1 MAISLYRKYRPARFE
16 DIIGQEHVARTLVN
30 AINQDRV
37 SHAYLFTGP
46 RGTGKTSTAKILAMA
61 LNCEAGHGKATAT
74 PDGTC
79 ALCEAIRRGSA
90 MDVIEMDAASNRG
103 IDDIRDLRD
112 KVHFSPVEGRMKVYI
127 VDEVHML
134 TTEAFNALL
143 KTLEEPPEHAVFV
156 LATTEPHKVPA
167 TILSR
172 CQRFD
177 FRRPAVMEVV
187 GVLGN
192 IARQEGIEVADA
204 PLTVIARAAGGSFRD
219 AIGILDQLSTYS
231 GGAITLQQTL
241 DMLGL
246 VQQDLLFEVVDL
258 VHERDTQGALLFVE
272 RLSQGATDY
281 VQFIKDLLGHLR
293 DVYVVKHTG
302 EVPSNIAMTEEQQQV
317 LRSQASRVSTVE
329 TVAFIDLL
337 GEAMRSVRQGSDARL
352 ELELVLIKMTA
363 AHTLQA
369 PAGPARWS
377 DGQSAPA
384 PAAAKPQPG
393 GRSAAPGPATLPPP
407 KAGPAA
413 SNTAAPQQATAPT
426 PATPAPPA
434 TTPAAA
440 DSAAPAAR
448 TAAPTSKAAA
458 PAKPA
463 AASRSAAPATP
474 KRREDLPEEPE
485 ELDYPEE
492 SWDDAVPVQAAP
504 GAETPSAPAP
514 GPAATAGASVA
525 DGGMPADIDHL
536 RRGWPS
542 VLEAVKKRA
551 VGLYAVLAEGRPES
565 VEDDTLVVKFPA
577 GYKFQA
583 DMVSRGENPQ
593 VISEA
598 LRGIVDRPL
607 KVVARVAVQERPE
620 PEPQE
625 EDARILSRDELL
637 QRLKQEFDASVI
649 DDGPAR

>member
-1 MAISLYRKYRPARFE
+1 MTISLYRKYRPARFE

-61 LNCEAGHGKATAT
+61 LNCDAGEGKATAH

-79 ALCEAIRRGSA
+79 PHCEAIRRGSA

-143 KTLEEPPEHAVFV
+143 KTLEEPPEHAIFV

-187 GVLGN
+187 GVLAG

-272 RLSQGATDY
+272 RLSQGATDHA
-281 VQFIKDLLGHLR
+281 QFIKDLLGHLR

-302 EVPSNIAMTEEQQQV
+302 EVPASIAMTEDQQQV
-317 LRSQASRVSTVE
+317 LRNQASRVSTGE

-337 GEAMRSVRQGSDARL
+337 GEALRSVRQGSDARL

-363 AHTLQA
+363 SHVSGPSGGTMRWEEARPATRPESA
-369 PAGPARWS
+369 RKPGGAASAAGPPL
-377 DGQSAPA
+377 PA
-384 PAAAKPQPG
+384 SPATAQAA
-393 GRSAAPGPATLPPP
+393 STAAPP
-407 KAGPAA
+407 
-413 SNTAAPQQATAPT
+413 TAAPQTVEAGPDGTVGETAAEAEVATEDGVAAESGAAYKGGGVGEGGDMPADADVAEGADVTEGASDKTAGVATA
-426 PATPAPPA
+426 AEE
-434 TTPAAA
+434 
-440 DSAAPAAR
+440 
-448 TAAPTSKAAA
+448 
-458 PAKPA
+458 
-463 AASRSAAPATP
+463 ASEAEGP
-474 KRREDLPEEPE
+474 LP
-485 ELDYPEE
+485 
-492 SWDDAVPVQAAP
+492 
-504 GAETPSAPAP
+504 AETTDST
-514 GPAATAGASVA
+514 GVRT
-525 DGGMPADIDHL
+525 DIDHL
-536 RRGWPS
+536 RRTWPL
-542 VLEAVKKRA
+542 VLEAVKKRQ
-551 VGLYAVLAEGRPES
+551 VGLSAILSEGRPET
-565 VEDDTLVVKFPA
+565 VDGDTLVVKFPA
-577 GYKFQA
+577 GYRFQA
-583 DMVSRGENPQ
+583 EMMGRGENPQ
-593 VISEA
+593 VISDA
-598 LRGIVDRPL
+598 LREIAGKPF
-607 KVVARVAVQERPE
+607 KVVARVAVQEPPE
-620 PEPQE
+620 PEPGE
-625 EDARILSRDELL
+625 EDVRIPRDELL
-637 QRLKQEFDASVI
+637 LRLKQEFDATVI
-649 DDGPAR
+649 DDGPTR

>member
-16 DIIGQEHVARTLVN
+16 DIAGQEHVARTLVN

-61 LNCEAGHGKATAT
+61 LNCDAGQGKATAH

-79 ALCEAIRRGSA
+79 PHCEAIRRGSA

-134 TTEAFNALL
+134 TSEAFNALL
-143 KTLEEPPEHAVFV
+143 KTLEEPPVHAVFV

-187 GVLGN
+187 GVLAG
-192 IARQEGIEVADA
+192 IAQQEGIEVAEA

-281 VQFIKDLLGHLR
+281 AQFIKDLLGHLR

-302 EVPSNIAMTEEQQQV
+302 EVPASIAMTEDHQQV
-317 LRSQASRVSTVE
+317 LRNQAARVSTAE
-329 TVAFIDLL
+329 TVAFVDLL
-337 GEAMRSVRQGSDARL
+337 GEALRSVRQGSDARL

-363 AHTLQA
+363 SHVSGPSGGAARLAETHSAARPQ
-369 PAGPARWS
+369 PARQQ
-377 DGQSAPA
+377 GTAR
-384 PAAAKPQPG
+384 QPV
-393 GRSAAPGPATLPPP
+393 AAPGSAEPVKQAPPP
-407 KAGPAA
+407 P
-413 SNTAAPQQATAPT
+413 PP
-426 PATPAPPA
+426 PPA
-434 TTPAAA
+434 G
-440 DSAAPAAR
+440 
-448 TAAPTSKAAA
+448 
-458 PAKPA
+458 
-463 AASRSAAPATP
+463 
-474 KRREDLPEEPE
+474 
-485 ELDYPEE
+485 
-492 SWDDAVPVQAAP
+492 AAP
-504 GAETPSAPAP
+504 GADVEPAPAEEP
-514 GPAATAGASVA
+514 MDVPTTRARGRRTKRRAG
-525 DGGMPADIDHL
+525 
-536 RRGWPS
+536 RR
-542 VLEAVKKRA
+542 R
-551 VGLYAVLAEGRPES
+551 
-565 VEDDTLVVKFPA
+565 
-577 GYKFQA
+577 
-583 DMVSRGENPQ
+583 SRC
-593 VISEA
+593 
-598 LRGIVDRPL
+598 R
-607 KVVARVAVQERPE
+607 
-620 PEPQE
+620 
-625 EDARILSRDELL
+625 
-637 QRLKQEFDASVI
+637 
-649 DDGPAR
+649 PARPRA

>member
-61 LNCEAGHGKATAT
+61 LNCDAGQGKATPH

-79 ALCEAIRRGSA
+79 PHCEAIRRGSA

-177 FRRPAVMEVV
+177 FRRPAIMEVV

-192 IARQEGIEVADA
+192 IARQEGIEVAEA
-204 PLTVIARAAGGSFRD
+204 SLTVIARAAGGSFRD

-281 VQFIKDLLGHLR
+281 TQFIKDLLAHLR

-302 EVPSNIAMTEEQQQV
+302 EVPSTIAMTEDQQSV
-317 LRSQASRVSTVE
+317 LRSQAARVSTVE
-329 TVAFIDLL
+329 TVAFVDLL
-337 GEAMRSVRQGSDARL
+337 GEALRSVRQGSDARL

-363 AHTLQA
+363 ARAQQA
-369 PAGPARWS
+369 PG
-377 DGQSAPA
+377 GQAHW
-384 PAAAKPQPG
+384 
-393 GRSAAPGPATLPPP
+393 
-407 KAGPAA
+407 
-413 SNTAAPQQATAPT
+413 
-426 PATPAPPA
+426 
-434 TTPAAA
+434 A
-440 DSAAPAAR
+440 DSAAPAPRHA
-448 TAAPTSKAAA
+448 AAPSPVAPAQTPKPAPKPAPAQAAPSPAAARPAAQA

-463 AASRSAAPATP
+463 AAAPKSPDPTIA
-474 KRREDLPEEPE
+474 DLPEEPGE
-485 ELDYPEE
+485 PEYIE
-492 SWDDAVPVQAAP
+492 GSWEDAIPVTPANSGRRQRPPRRLPATACRPTSITSGAAGPSYSKQSRSVPRCC
-504 GAETPSAPAP
+504 TPSSP
-514 GPAATAGASVA
+514 
-525 DGGMPADIDHL
+525 
-536 RRGWPS
+536 
-542 VLEAVKKRA
+542 RA
-551 VGLYAVLAEGRPES
+551 VRRAWTATPWW
-565 VEDDTLVVKFPA
+565 
-577 GYKFQA
+577 
-583 DMVSRGENPQ
+583 
-593 VISEA
+593 
-598 LRGIVDRPL
+598 
-607 KVVARVAVQERPE
+607 
-620 PEPQE
+620 
-625 EDARILSRDELL
+625 
-637 QRLKQEFDASVI
+637 
-649 DDGPAR
+649 

>member
-16 DIIGQEHVARTLVN
+16 DIVGQEHVARTLVN

-61 LNCEAGHGKATAT
+61 LNCEAGQGKATAH

-79 ALCEAIRRGSA
+79 PHCESIRRGSF

-143 KTLEEPPEHAVFV
+143 KTLEEPPEHAIFV

-187 GVLGN
+187 SVLAG
-192 IARQEGIEVADA
+192 IAKQEAIEVADA
-204 PLTVIARAAGGSFRD
+204 PLSVIARAAGGSFRD

-281 VQFIKDLLGHLR
+281 AQFIKDLLGHLR

-302 EVPSNIAMTEEQQQV
+302 EVPSTVAMTEDQQQV
-317 LRSQASRVSTVE
+317 LRNQGSRVSTIE

-337 GEAMRSVRQGSDARL
+337 GEALRSVRQGSDARL

-363 AHTLQA
+363 AHALQA
-369 PAGPARWS
+369 PAGAQRWAESHAAAPATQPARPQPAAKPDFAARVPAPAATPPMARPAPAQPQATAGPVS
-377 DGQSAPA
+377 APQQAAAPTPSQARPAAPQAAPA
-384 PAAAKPQPG
+384 PAPEG
-393 GRSAAPGPATLPPP
+393 STTSAGASAP
-407 KAGPAA
+407 K
-413 SNTAAPQQATAPT
+413 
-426 PATPAPPA
+426 PAPPVE
-434 TTPAAA
+434 
-440 DSAAPAAR
+440 
-448 TAAPTSKAAA
+448 
-458 PAKPA
+458 
-463 AASRSAAPATP
+463 AAPATE
-474 KRREDLPEEPE
+474 R
-485 ELDYPEE
+485 
-492 SWDDAVPVQAAP
+492 DA
-504 GAETPSAPAP
+504 SAPRAGGP
-514 GPAATAGASVA
+514 GMT
-525 DGGMPADIDHL
+525 ADIDHF
-536 RRGWPS
+536 RRGWPL
-542 VLEAVKKRA
+542 VLEAVKRRQ
-551 VGLYAVLAEGRPES
+551 VGLSAVLAEGRPES
-565 VEDDTLVVKFPA
+565 VDGDTLVVKFPA

-593 VISEA
+593 VIAEA
-598 LRGIVDRPL
+598 LREITDRPL

-620 PEPQE
+620 AEMQE
-625 EDARILSRDELL
+625 EDARILSKEELL
-637 QRLKQEFDASVI
+637 LRLTQEFDASVI

>member
-61 LNCEAGHGKATAT
+61 LNCDAGQGKATPN

-79 ALCEAIRRGSA
+79 PHCEAIRRGSA

-177 FRRPAVMEVV
+177 FRRPAIMEVV

-192 IARQEGIEVADA
+192 IAKQEGIEVAEA
-204 PLTVIARAAGGSFRD
+204 SLTVMARAAGGSFRD

-246 VQQDLLFEVVDL
+246 VQQDLLFEVVEL
-258 VHERDTQGALLFVE
+258 VHEHDTQGSLLFVE
-272 RLSQGATDY
+272 RLSQGAVDY
-281 VQFIKDLLGHLR
+281 TQFIKDLLAHLR

-302 EVPSNIAMTEEQQQV
+302 EVPSSVAMTEDQQSV
-317 LRSQASRVSTVE
+317 LRSQATRVPTAE

-337 GEAMRSVRQGSDARL
+337 GEALRSVRQGSDARL

-363 AHTLQA
+363 AHALQA
-369 PAGPARWS
+369 PS
-377 DGQSAPA
+377 GQAAVALAVAQAPA
-384 PAAAKPQPG
+384 QWPANKPQPAT
-393 GRSAAPGPATLPPP
+393 RPAP
-407 KAGPAA
+407 
-413 SNTAAPQQATAPT
+413 APQQASAPT
-426 PATPAPPA
+426 AAVPAPGPPS
-434 TTPAAA
+434 TPKAAV
-440 DSAAPAAR
+440 
-448 TAAPTSKAAA
+448 PTSA
-458 PAKPA
+458 
-463 AASRSAAPATP
+463 
-474 KRREDLPEEPE
+474 DLPEEPD
-485 ELDYPEE
+485 ELDYIEE
-492 SWDDAVPVQAAP
+492 SWDDSIPVESP
-504 GAETPSAPAP
+504 KAPAP
-514 GPAATAGASVA
+514 ALVDPTPVASAPPDLGP
-525 DGGMPADIDHL
+525 GMAADIDHF
-536 RRGWPS
+536 RRGWPL
-542 VLEAVKKRA
+542 VLEAVKKRQI
-551 VGLYAVLAEGRPES
+551 GLFAVLSEGRPES
-565 VEDDTLVVKFPA
+565 VDGDTLVVKFPA
-577 GYKFQA
+577 GYNFQA
-583 DMVSRGENPQ
+583 GMVSRGDNPR
-593 VISEA
+593 VITEA
-598 LRGIVDRPL
+598 LREVTNRSL
-607 KVVARVAVQERPE
+607 KVVARVTDQEQPEAEAV
-620 PEPQE
+620 E
-625 EDARILSRDELL
+625 EDARILSKDELL
-637 QRLKQEFDASVI
+637 RRLTQEFDARVI
-649 DDGPAR
+649 DDGPPR